1 MSQYN
6 DSHDKNVLELPL
18 INQSSDIVNDQD
30 SVPLEPQHINISNY
44 QQRFEIN
51 RQKQNQKSNPS
62 SPPQIQQQG
71 NTQQNLLLTNNNTNQ
86 IISNPPLQ
94 GPLMQPNPNFNQT
107 KEIYIGNAQQSYNMQ
122 QQQIQMQ
129 QQQFVPQQQMQPG
142 FFNPQIHPNQINM
155 MQPSNQMLIN
165 QQHVLPQIQLTP
177 EEIARRQKRLDF
189 KNKFQRQIPEEN
201 PDNLKVEGGYQK
213 ILYNCGNCCGCCGQY
228 CPCFCCSN
236 PMILVDNSF
245 RGIYERFGK
254 YVKNV
259 DAGLH
264 FVNPCTD
271 QLIKIDMK
279 TQNIDLGMQ
288 QSLTQD
294 NILLFIHGVVQ
305 YRILDCR
312 KAYYSIDN
320 IDFSVK
326 ELSICALRSTIS
338 QFKYQELLDNRDLFR
353 KKMEEFVEE
362 YIHDWGIDVEQ
373 IIIKDMNM
381 DQNISQQL
389 ASAAKE
395 VRLAQAKIQ
404 NAKADVAAAEEQRKA
419 ADQLASKAAM
429 QIRYL
434 STLERIASKS
444 KVVFLAEH

>member
-1 MSQYN
+1 MSQNN

-30 SVPLEPQHINISNY
+30 SVPLEPQHIKIQNY
-44 QQRFEIN
+44 QQKIEIN
-51 RQKQNQKSNPS
+51 RQKQNQNQKSNPS
-62 SPPQIQQQG
+62 SPPQLSQVY
-71 NTQQNLLLTNNNTNQ
+71 TQANLLLTNNNTNQ

-94 GPLMQPNPNFNQT
+94 NSLMQPNLNVNQT
-107 KEIYIGNAQQSYNMQ
+107 KEIYIGNAQQSYNIQYQ
-122 QQQIQMQ
+122 QQNQ
-129 QQQFVPQQQMQPG
+129 QQQFMPQQKVQPD
-142 FFNPQIHPNQINM
+142 FFNPQMYPNQINM
-155 MQPSNQMLIN
+155 MQPSNQMPINSQHLIA
-165 QQHVLPQIQLTP
+165 QIQLTP
-177 EEIARRQKRLDF
+177 EEIARRQKRLEL
-189 KNKFQRQIPEEN
+189 KSKFQRQIPEEN
-201 PDNLKVEGGYQK
+201 PNNLIVESGYQK
-213 ILYNCGNCCGCCGQY
+213 ILFNCGNCCGCCGQY
-228 CPCFCCSN
+228 CPCLCCSN

-271 QLIKIDMK
+271 RLIKIDMK

-294 NILLFIHGVVQ
+294 NILLFVHGVVQ
-305 YRILDCR
+305 YRVLDCR

-320 IDFSVK
+320 IDYSVK

-434 STLERIASKS
+434 STLERIASRS

>member
-1 MSQYN
+1 MSQNN
-6 DSHDKNVLELPL
+6 DSREKNVLELPL

-30 SVPLEPQHINISNY
+30 SVPLEPKHIQVQNY
-44 QQRFEIN
+44 QQRIDIN
-51 RQKQNQKSNPS
+51 RHKQNQKSNPS
-62 SPPQIQQQG
+62 SPPLQQQQG
-71 NTQQNLLLTNNNTNQ
+71 YIQPNILLSNNNTNQ
-86 IISNPPLQ
+86 IISNPPIQ
-94 GPLMQPNPNFNQT
+94 NPLMQPNPNSNQT
-107 KEIYIGNAQQSYNMQ
+107 KEIYIGNAQQSYNLQYQ
-122 QQQIQMQ
+122 QQQ
-129 QQQFVPQQQMQPG
+129 QQQFMPQQPG

-155 MQPSNQMLIN
+155 MQPSNQMSIN
-165 QQHVLPQIQLTP
+165 QQHVIPQIQLTP
-177 EEIARRQKRLDF
+177 EEIARKQKRLEL

-201 PDNLKVEGGYQK
+201 PNNLKVEGGYQK
-213 ILYNCGNCCGCCGQY
+213 ILFNCGNCCGCFGQY
-228 CPCFCCSN
+228 CPCLCCSN
-236 PMILVDNSF
+236 PMILVDNSY

-254 YVKNV
+254 YVNNV

-294 NILLFIHGVVQ
+294 NILLFVHGVVQ
-305 YRILDCR
+305 YRIIDCR

-320 IDFSVK
+320 IDYSVK

-338 QFKYQELLDNRDLFR
+338 QFKYQDLLDNRDLFR

-362 YIHDWGIDVEQ
+362 YIHDWGVDVEQ

-381 DQNISQQL
+381 DQSISQQL

-444 KVVFLAEH
+444 KVIFLAEH